1 MEEFFQQG
9 DKEREA
15 GLEISPMCDRSNAT
29 IEKSQVGFIDYIV
42 HPLWETWADLVHP
55 DAQDILDTLEDN
67 RDWYQSQMPLSPSSS
82 SNDLKEEDEPEGSGG
97 SGASSVS
104 QELETE
110 LSNLNIKLCSLKID
124 KKNPLNNISTSLN
137 SSEYKNKSIVVVD
150 DVLNSGS
157 TLMYAV
163 KHFLDTE
170 LRQLKTAVLVD
181 RNHKKFPIKADFKGV
196 SLSTSIQNH
205 VKVQFDKNSIEA
217 FLL

>member
-1 MEEFFQQG
+1 MDKKKILTNSQIKRKIKRISLQIIESNIEE
-9 DKEREA
+9 KEVVLA
-15 GLEISPMCDRSNAT
+15 G
-29 IEKSQVGFIDYIV
+29 IEQNGF
-42 HPLWETWADLVHP
+42 LLA
-55 DAQDILDTLEDN
+55 
-67 RDWYQSQMPLSPSSS
+67 
-82 SNDLKEEDEPEGSGG
+82 KE
-97 SGASSVS
+97 
-104 QELETE
+104 LNKMITE
-110 LSNLNIKLCSLKID
+110 FSNLNIKLCSLKID

-181 RNHKKFPIKADFKGV
+181 RNHKKFPIKVDFKGV

>member
-1 MEEFFQQG
+1 MDKKKILTNSQIKRKIKRISLQIIESNVEE
-9 DKEREA
+9 KEVILA
-15 GLEISPMCDRSNAT
+15 G
-29 IEKSQVGFIDYIV
+29 IEQNGF
-42 HPLWETWADLVHP
+42 HLA
-55 DAQDILDTLEDN
+55 
-67 RDWYQSQMPLSPSSS
+67 
-82 SNDLKEEDEPEGSGG
+82 KE
-97 SGASSVS
+97 
-104 QELETE
+104 LNKMIIE
-110 LSNLNIKLCSLKID
+110 LSNINIKLCSLKID
-124 KKNPLNNISTSLN
+124 KKNPLKNISTSLN

-181 RNHKKFPIKADFKGV
+181 RNHKKYPIKADFKGV

>member
-1 MEEFFQQG
+1 MDKKKILTNSQIKRKIKRISLQIIESNIEE
-9 DKEREA
+9 KEVVLA
-15 GLEISPMCDRSNAT
+15 G
-29 IEKSQVGFIDYIV
+29 IEQNGF
-42 HPLWETWADLVHP
+42 LLA
-55 DAQDILDTLEDN
+55 
-67 RDWYQSQMPLSPSSS
+67 
-82 SNDLKEEDEPEGSGG
+82 KE
-97 SGASSVS
+97 
-104 QELETE
+104 LNKMITE
-110 LSNLNIKLCSLKID
+110 FSNLNIKLCSLKID

-181 RNHKKFPIKADFKGV
+181 RNHKKFPIKVDFKGV

-205 VKVQFDKNSIEA
+205 VKVEFDKNSIEA

>member
-1 MEEFFQQG
+1 MDKKKILTNSQIKRKIKRISLQIIESNIEE
-9 DKEREA
+9 KEVVLA
-15 GLEISPMCDRSNAT
+15 G
-29 IEKSQVGFIDYIV
+29 IEQNGF
-42 HPLWETWADLVHP
+42 LLAKE
-55 DAQDILDTLEDN
+55 
-67 RDWYQSQMPLSPSSS
+67 
-82 SNDLKEEDEPEGSGG
+82 LKKMI
-97 SGASSVS
+97 A
-104 QELETE
+104 E

>member
-1 MEEFFQQG
+1 MDKKKILTNSQIKRKIKRISLQIIESNVEETEVVLAGIEQNGFLIA
-9 DKEREA
+9 KE
-15 GLEISPMCDRSNAT
+15 LNKMIS
-29 IEKSQVGFIDYIV
+29 
-42 HPLWETWADLVHP
+42 
-55 DAQDILDTLEDN
+55 
-67 RDWYQSQMPLSPSSS
+67 
-82 SNDLKEEDEPEGSGG
+82 
-97 SGASSVS
+97 
-104 QELETE
+104 E

>member
-1 MEEFFQQG
+1 MDKKKILTNSQIKRKIKRISLQIIESNVEE
-9 DKEREA
+9 KEVVLA
-15 GLEISPMCDRSNAT
+15 G
-29 IEKSQVGFIDYIV
+29 IEQNGF
-42 HPLWETWADLVHP
+42 LLA
-55 DAQDILDTLEDN
+55 
-67 RDWYQSQMPLSPSSS
+67 
-82 SNDLKEEDEPEGSGG
+82 KE
-97 SGASSVS
+97 
-104 QELETE
+104 LNKMITE
-110 LSNLNIKLCSLKID
+110 FSNLNIKLCSLKID

-205 VKVQFDKNSIEA
+205 VKVQFDENSIEA

>member
-1 MEEFFQQG
+1 MDKKKILTNSQIKRKIKRISLQIIESNVEE
-9 DKEREA
+9 KEVVLA
-15 GLEISPMCDRSNAT
+15 G
-29 IEKSQVGFIDYIV
+29 IEKNGF
-42 HPLWETWADLVHP
+42 LLA
-55 DAQDILDTLEDN
+55 
-67 RDWYQSQMPLSPSSS
+67 
-82 SNDLKEEDEPEGSGG
+82 KE
-97 SGASSVS
+97 
-104 QELETE
+104 LNKMITE
-110 LSNLNIKLCSLKID
+110 FSNLNIKLCSLKID

-181 RNHKKFPIKADFKGV
+181 RNHKKYPIKADFKGV

>member
-1 MEEFFQQG
+1 MDKKKILTNSQIKRKIKRISLQIIESNIEE
-9 DKEREA
+9 KEVVLA
-15 GLEISPMCDRSNAT
+15 G
-29 IEKSQVGFIDYIV
+29 IEQNGF
-42 HPLWETWADLVHP
+42 LLA
-55 DAQDILDTLEDN
+55 
-67 RDWYQSQMPLSPSSS
+67 
-82 SNDLKEEDEPEGSGG
+82 KE
-97 SGASSVS
+97 
-104 QELETE
+104 LNKMITE
-110 LSNLNIKLCSLKID
+110 FSNLNIKLCSLKID

-137 SSEYKNKSIVVVD
+137 SYEYKDKSIVVVD

-181 RNHKKFPIKADFKGV
+181 RNHKKFPIKVDFKGV

>member
-1 MEEFFQQG
+1 MDKKKILTNSQIKRKIKRISLQIIESNIEE
-9 DKEREA
+9 KEVVLA
-15 GLEISPMCDRSNAT
+15 G
-29 IEKSQVGFIDYIV
+29 IEQNGFLI
-42 HPLWETWADLVHP
+42 A
-55 DAQDILDTLEDN
+55 
-67 RDWYQSQMPLSPSSS
+67 
-82 SNDLKEEDEPEGSGG
+82 KE
-97 SGASSVS
+97 
-104 QELETE
+104 LNKMITE

-205 VKVQFDKNSIEA
+205 VKVQFDKNYTEA

>member
-1 MEEFFQQG
+1 MDKKKILTNSQIKRKIKRISLQIIESNVEE
-9 DKEREA
+9 KEVVLA
-15 GLEISPMCDRSNAT
+15 G
-29 IEKSQVGFIDYIV
+29 IEQNGF
-42 HPLWETWADLVHP
+42 LLA
-55 DAQDILDTLEDN
+55 
-67 RDWYQSQMPLSPSSS
+67 
-82 SNDLKEEDEPEGSGG
+82 KE
-97 SGASSVS
+97 
-104 QELETE
+104 LHKMITE

-163 KHFLDTE
+163 KHFLETE

-181 RNHKKFPIKADFKGV
+181 RNHKKYPIKADFKGL

-205 VKVQFDKNSIEA
+205 VKVEFDKNSIEA

>member
-1 MEEFFQQG
+1 MDKKKILTNSQIKRKIKRISLQIIESNIEEKEVVLAGIEQNGFLLAKEL
-9 DKEREA
+9 DKM
-15 GLEISPMCDRSNAT
+15 I
-29 IEKSQVGFIDYIV
+29 
-42 HPLWETWADLVHP
+42 
-55 DAQDILDTLEDN
+55 
-67 RDWYQSQMPLSPSSS
+67 
-82 SNDLKEEDEPEGSGG
+82 
-97 SGASSVS
+97 
-104 QELETE
+104 TE

-124 KKNPLNNISTSLN
+124 KKNPLNNISTSLD

-163 KHFLDTE
+163 KHFLDSE

-181 RNHKKFPIKADFKGV
+181 RNHKKYPIKADFKGV
-196 SLSTSIQNH
+196 SLSTSLQNH

>member
-1 MEEFFQQG
+1 MDKKKILTNSQIKRKIKRISLQIIESNIEE
-9 DKEREA
+9 KEVVLA
-15 GLEISPMCDRSNAT
+15 G
-29 IEKSQVGFIDYIV
+29 IEENGF
-42 HPLWETWADLVHP
+42 LLA
-55 DAQDILDTLEDN
+55 
-67 RDWYQSQMPLSPSSS
+67 
-82 SNDLKEEDEPEGSGG
+82 KE
-97 SGASSVS
+97 
-104 QELETE
+104 LNKMITE

-205 VKVQFDKNSIEA
+205 VKVQFDENSIEA

>member
-1 MEEFFQQG
+1 MDKKKILTNSQIKRKIKRISLQIIESNVEE
-9 DKEREA
+9 KEVVLA
-15 GLEISPMCDRSNAT
+15 G
-29 IEKSQVGFIDYIV
+29 IEQNGF
-42 HPLWETWADLVHP
+42 LLA
-55 DAQDILDTLEDN
+55 
-67 RDWYQSQMPLSPSSS
+67 
-82 SNDLKEEDEPEGSGG
+82 KELNK
-97 SGASSVS
+97 VI
-104 QELETE
+104 TE

-181 RNHKKFPIKADFKGV
+181 RNHKKYPIKADFKGV

>member
-1 MEEFFQQG
+1 MDKKKILTNSQIKRKIKRISLQIIESNVEE
-9 DKEREA
+9 KEVVLA
-15 GLEISPMCDRSNAT
+15 G
-29 IEKSQVGFIDYIV
+29 IEQNGF
-42 HPLWETWADLVHP
+42 LLA
-55 DAQDILDTLEDN
+55 
-67 RDWYQSQMPLSPSSS
+67 
-82 SNDLKEEDEPEGSGG
+82 KE
-97 SGASSVS
+97 
-104 QELETE
+104 LNKMITE
-110 LSNLNIKLCSLKID
+110 FSNLNIKLCSLKID
-124 KKNPLNNISTSLN
+124 KKNPLNNIGTSLN

-181 RNHKKFPIKADFKGV
+181 RNHKKFPIKVDFKGV

-205 VKVQFDKNSIEA
+205 VKVEFDKNSIEA

>member
-1 MEEFFQQG
+1 MDKKKILTNSQIKRKIKRISLQIIESNVEE
-9 DKEREA
+9 KEVVLA
-15 GLEISPMCDRSNAT
+15 G
-29 IEKSQVGFIDYIV
+29 IEQNGF
-42 HPLWETWADLVHP
+42 LLA
-55 DAQDILDTLEDN
+55 
-67 RDWYQSQMPLSPSSS
+67 
-82 SNDLKEEDEPEGSGG
+82 KE
-97 SGASSVS
+97 
-104 QELETE
+104 LNKMITE
-110 LSNLNIKLCSLKID
+110 FSNLNIKLCSLKID

-170 LRQLKTAVLVD
+170 LRQLKTTVLVD
-181 RNHKKFPIKADFKGV
+181 RNHKKFPIKADFKCV

>member
-1 MEEFFQQG
+1 MDKKKILTNSQIKRKIKRISLQIIESNFEE
-9 DKEREA
+9 KEVVLA
-15 GLEISPMCDRSNAT
+15 G
-29 IEKSQVGFIDYIV
+29 IEQNGF
-42 HPLWETWADLVHP
+42 LLA
-55 DAQDILDTLEDN
+55 
-67 RDWYQSQMPLSPSSS
+67 
-82 SNDLKEEDEPEGSGG
+82 KELNK
-97 SGASSVS
+97 VI
-104 QELETE
+104 TE

-181 RNHKKFPIKADFKGV
+181 RNHKKYPIKADFKGV

-205 VKVQFDKNSIEA
+205 VQVQFDKNSIEA

>member
-1 MEEFFQQG
+1 MDKKKILTNSQIKRKIKRISLQIIESNIEE
-9 DKEREA
+9 KEVVLA
-15 GLEISPMCDRSNAT
+15 G
-29 IEKSQVGFIDYIV
+29 IEQNGF
-42 HPLWETWADLVHP
+42 LLA
-55 DAQDILDTLEDN
+55 
-67 RDWYQSQMPLSPSSS
+67 
-82 SNDLKEEDEPEGSGG
+82 KE
-97 SGASSVS
+97 
-104 QELETE
+104 LNKMITE
-110 LSNLNIKLCSLKID
+110 FSNLNIKLCSLKID

-163 KHFLDTE
+163 KHFLDSE

-181 RNHKKFPIKADFKGV
+181 RNHKKYPIKADFKGV

>member
-1 MEEFFQQG
+1 MDKKKILTNSQIKRKIKRISLQIIESNVEE
-9 DKEREA
+9 KEVVLA
-15 GLEISPMCDRSNAT
+15 G
-29 IEKSQVGFIDYIV
+29 IEQNGF
-42 HPLWETWADLVHP
+42 LLA
-55 DAQDILDTLEDN
+55 
-67 RDWYQSQMPLSPSSS
+67 
-82 SNDLKEEDEPEGSGG
+82 KE
-97 SGASSVS
+97 
-104 QELETE
+104 LNKMITE
-110 LSNLNIKLCSLKID
+110 FSNLNIKLCSLKID

-181 RNHKKFPIKADFKGV
+181 RNHKKYPIKADFKGV

-205 VKVQFDKNSIEA
+205 VKVQFDKNSLEA

>member
-1 MEEFFQQG
+1 MDKKKILTNSQIKRKIKRISLQIIESNIEE
-9 DKEREA
+9 KEVVLA
-15 GLEISPMCDRSNAT
+15 G
-29 IEKSQVGFIDYIV
+29 IEQNGF
-42 HPLWETWADLVHP
+42 LLA
-55 DAQDILDTLEDN
+55 
-67 RDWYQSQMPLSPSSS
+67 
-82 SNDLKEEDEPEGSGG
+82 KE
-97 SGASSVS
+97 
-104 QELETE
+104 LNKMITE
-110 LSNLNIKLCSLKID
+110 FSNLNIKLCSLKID

>member
-1 MEEFFQQG
+1 MDKKKILTNSQIKRKIKRISLQIIESNIEE
-9 DKEREA
+9 KEVVLA
-15 GLEISPMCDRSNAT
+15 G
-29 IEKSQVGFIDYIV
+29 IEQNGF
-42 HPLWETWADLVHP
+42 LLA
-55 DAQDILDTLEDN
+55 
-67 RDWYQSQMPLSPSSS
+67 
-82 SNDLKEEDEPEGSGG
+82 KE
-97 SGASSVS
+97 
-104 QELETE
+104 LNKMITE
-110 LSNLNIKLCSLKID
+110 FSNLNIKLCSLKID

-181 RNHKKFPIKADFKGV
+181 RNHKKYPIKADFKGV

>member
-1 MEEFFQQG
+1 MDKKKILTNSQIKRKIKRISLQIIESNVEE
-9 DKEREA
+9 KEVVLA
-15 GLEISPMCDRSNAT
+15 G
-29 IEKSQVGFIDYIV
+29 IEQNGF
-42 HPLWETWADLVHP
+42 LLAKE
-55 DAQDILDTLEDN
+55 
-67 RDWYQSQMPLSPSSS
+67 
-82 SNDLKEEDEPEGSGG
+82 LKKMI
-97 SGASSVS
+97 
-104 QELETE
+104 TE
-110 LSNLNIKLCSLKID
+110 FSNLNIKLCSLKID

-170 LRQLKTAVLVD
+170 LRQLKTTVLVD

>member
-1 MEEFFQQG
+1 MDKKKILTNSQIKRKIKRISLQIIESNVEE
-9 DKEREA
+9 KEVVLA
-15 GLEISPMCDRSNAT
+15 G
-29 IEKSQVGFIDYIV
+29 IEQNGF
-42 HPLWETWADLVHP
+42 LLA
-55 DAQDILDTLEDN
+55 
-67 RDWYQSQMPLSPSSS
+67 
-82 SNDLKEEDEPEGSGG
+82 KE
-97 SGASSVS
+97 
-104 QELETE
+104 LNKMITE
-110 LSNLNIKLCSLKID
+110 LSNINIKVCSLKIN

-181 RNHKKFPIKADFKGV
+181 RNHKKFPIKVDFKGV

-205 VKVQFDKNSIEA
+205 VKVEFDKNSIEA

>member
-1 MEEFFQQG
+1 MDKKKILTNSQIKRKIKRISLQIIESNFEE
-9 DKEREA
+9 KEVILA
-15 GLEISPMCDRSNAT
+15 G
-29 IEKSQVGFIDYIV
+29 IEQNGF
-42 HPLWETWADLVHP
+42 LLA
-55 DAQDILDTLEDN
+55 
-67 RDWYQSQMPLSPSSS
+67 
-82 SNDLKEEDEPEGSGG
+82 KE
-97 SGASSVS
+97 
-104 QELETE
+104 LNKMITE

-170 LRQLKTAVLVD
+170 LRQLKTVVLVD